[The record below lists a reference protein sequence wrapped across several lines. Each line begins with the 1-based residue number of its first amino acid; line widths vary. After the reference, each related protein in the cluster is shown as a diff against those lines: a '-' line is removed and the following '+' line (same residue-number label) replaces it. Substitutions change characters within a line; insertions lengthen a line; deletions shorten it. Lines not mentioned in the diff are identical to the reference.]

1 MVMNTRIGLVSAAA
15 IAVAVLSAPL
25 ALAAGATTH
34 SDAFV
39 KKAIQ
44 GNLAE
49 IKEGRLAQRK
59 GATAAVRRFGSVLVR
74 DHSKANQKAIA
85 AASSMGVT
93 PPAEPNSSQ
102 TMQYEHLAALSGR
115 RFDEAFVKA
124 EVKDH
129 EKDIAKYR
137 REAQAPNSPA
147 STYASRS
154 LPVLRKHLRI
164 AEALERHSPRG

>member
-1 MVMNTRIGLVSAAA
+1 MNTRIGLVSAAA
-15 IAVAVLSAPL
+15 MAVAVLSAPL
-25 ALAAGATTH
+25 ALAAGATASH
-34 SDAFV
+34 SDAFIE
-39 KKAIQ
+39 KAIQ

-59 GATAAVRRFGSVLVR
+59 GATTGVRRFGEVLVR
-74 DHSKANQKAIA
+74 DHSKADRKAMA

-93 PPAEPNSSQ
+93 PPAQPSSSQ

-129 EKDIAKYR
+129 EQDLAKYR
-137 REAQAPNSPA
+137 REAKAPNSPA
-147 STYASRS
+147 STYASTS
-154 LPVLRKHLRI
+154 LPVLRKHLRM
-164 AEALERHSPRG
+164 AEALERQSPRG

>member
-1 MVMNTRIGLVSAAA
+1 MNTRIGLVSAAA
-15 IAVAVLSAPL
+15 MVAAMLWAPL
-25 ALAAGATTH
+25 ALAAGAAPAH

-49 IKEGRLAQRK
+49 IKDGQLAQRK
-59 GATAAVRRFGSVLVR
+59 GATAGVRRFGAVLVR
-74 DHSKANQKAIA
+74 DHSKANQKAMT

-93 PPAEPNSSQ
+93 PPAEPDSKQ
-102 TMQYEHLAALSGR
+102 TRAYAQLAALSGR
-115 RFDEAFVKA
+115 QFDEAFVKS

-137 REAQAPNSPA
+137 KAAKAPNSPA
-147 STYASRS
+147 STYASTS
-154 LPVLRKHLRI
+154 LPVLHKHLRM
-164 AEALERHSPRG
+164 AEALERQSPRG